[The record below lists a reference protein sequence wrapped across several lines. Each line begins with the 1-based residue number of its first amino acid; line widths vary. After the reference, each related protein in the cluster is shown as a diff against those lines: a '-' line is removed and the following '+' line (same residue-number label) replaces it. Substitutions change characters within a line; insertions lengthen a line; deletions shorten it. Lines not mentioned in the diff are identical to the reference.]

1 MIISTSPLIAICI
14 VIIAKVVRTMTSKE
28 IETYAKAG
36 AVAEEALSSIR
47 IVSAFGGEKKE
58 AARYNKHL
66 EKAKEMGV
74 KKNLF
79 FGLGQGTFWIVLF
92 GTLAIAFW
100 YGSKLVR
107 EGNLTA
113 GEMIQVLFNILMG
126 TIALGNAMPN
136 IEQIAQAQSAAK
148 AVYKIIDLKSEIDS
162 SSTQGKKPEHVDGD
176 IVLKDVH
183 FHYPSRPDIKVA
195 II

>member
-1 MIISTSPLIAICI
+1 
-14 VIIAKVVRTMTSKE
+14 MTTKE

-58 AARYNKHL
+58 SMRYDKHL
-66 EKAKEMGV
+66 ERAKNMGV

-79 FGLGQGTFWIVLF
+79 FGLGQGMFWIVLF

-107 EGNLTA
+107 EEKLTP

-148 AVYKIIDLKSEIDS
+148 AVYKLIDLQSEIDS
-162 SSTQGKKPEHVDGD
+162 SSTQGKKPEHVEGN
-176 IVLKDVH
+176 ITLQNVH
-183 FHYPSRPDIKVA
+183 FYYPSRPDVQVK